1 MKCLKPTKEKDQ
13 WTSFP
18 PPNRSRVVSCLRPK
32 SDRGPEG
39 RRAARIIYEALFR
52 AAEDREDRE
61 RVAGNIS
68 GYLFGS
74 PTLVEWFKRTYP
86 DEAQVIE
93 DAICQN

>member
-1 MKCLKPTKEKDQ
+1 MDIIPTTEPFARGLLFKAE
-13 WTSFP
+13 
-18 PPNRSRVVSCLRPK
+18 

-61 RVAGNIS
+61 RIAGNIS

-93 DAICQN
+93 DATQ